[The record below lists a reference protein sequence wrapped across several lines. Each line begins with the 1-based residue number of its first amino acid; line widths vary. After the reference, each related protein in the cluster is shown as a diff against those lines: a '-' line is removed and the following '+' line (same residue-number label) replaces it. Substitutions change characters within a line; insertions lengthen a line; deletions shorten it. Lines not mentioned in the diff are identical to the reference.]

1 MTINTLNNAIQ
12 FQPINGIKISHKE
25 DTPDFNKTSIHLV
38 KPVNTA

>member
-25 DTPDFNKTSIHLV
+25 DTHLTLT
-38 KPVNTA
+38 KPVYTL

>member
-12 FQPINGIKISHKE
+12 FQPIKGIKISHKE
-25 DTPDFNKTSIHLV
+25 DTHPTLTSIHPV